1 METNIKDK
9 FNIIVNRLTDI
20 IEKSNDDNIKFSKEL
35 EVEIKDLEEIYTD
48 LKEYV
53 DLVKKSK
60 AFKSI
65 SELYTNL
72 VSIKK
77 LIIELKEKK
86 YKLNE
91 NDIRTLKSTSELL
104 YKLSQVD
111 NDEKVT
117 DSDVDITTLLKKINI
132 N

>member
-9 FNIIVNRLTDI
+9 FNIIINRLTEI
-20 IEKSNDDNIKFSKEL
+20 IEKSNNDNISFGKEL
-35 EVEIKDLEEIYTD
+35 DIEINDLEEIYKD

-53 DLVKKSK
+53 DLVKRSK

-72 VSIKK
+72 ISIKK
-77 LIIELKEKK
+77 LIIDLKEKK

-91 NDIRTLKSTSELL
+91 NDIKTLKSTSELL
-104 YKLSQVD
+104 YKLSQID
-111 NDEKVT
+111 NGENVNE
-117 DSDVDITTLLKKINI
+117 SDVDIRTILKKINI